1 MHPAAS
7 TSVNPVALR
16 PEERRT
22 VRAIALSAVTVL
34 TMAASFNYVI
44 NHIVADLDA
53 TSTQTD
59 TLRQVPSIAALLVVF
74 LAGVLGQR
82 FGERR
87 AMLFSTVIFSVGAL
101 VATVAPV
108 IQLVTLGFLLT
119 SIGQAVMIVVALA
132 YVSEVIS
139 DKDARA
145 SAFATFSS
153 VEPVAYLVMP
163 LLAGVLL
170 SVAGWRWVAASWVV
184 FGLLGTFAVW
194 RLIPARRR
202 PPEAGPSEMLT
213 PALAGVV
220 LASFV
225 QLLTLLPKEGIA
237 PATVAYLLALG
248 LAIIALTV
256 AMRRMSA
263 PSLSFDPL
271 RRGGLVLLLVVSILT
286 LFANLG
292 FYMTLSLQ
300 YVYGMSPLQV
310 AVAFIPVNLAA
321 IAGARLA
328 GVGIQHWG
336 LTATGAAAVA
346 LTGLSLGASALIGL
360 GWPLW
365 ALLTIVG
372 VYYAGAIG
380 AMVALTNAVM
390 DLVPDHEAGLASSYR
405 SAASHVGSAI
415 GVAGMTAIVTAAVMA
430 SIQAQA
436 SAAHIDATTYKEVA
450 KSTLGGASSENVAS
464 TYAVPLDEVQQIDNI
479 QRIAFLDGLHAQGGV
494 GMVVSFAAAG
504 LFVVARRRALR
515 PA

>member
-1 MHPAAS
+1 
-7 TSVNPVALR
+7 
-16 PEERRT
+16 
-22 VRAIALSAVTVL
+22 
-34 TMAASFNYVI
+34 
-44 NHIVADLDA
+44 
-53 TSTQTD
+53 
-59 TLRQVPSIAALLVVF
+59 
-74 LAGVLGQR
+74 
-82 FGERR
+82 
-87 AMLFSTVIFSVGAL
+87 MLFSTVIFSVGAL
-101 VATVAPV
+101 AATVAPV

-292 FYMTLSLQ
+292 FYHD
-300 YVYGMSPLQV
+300 
-310 AVAFIPVNLAA
+310 AVAAVRLRNEPAA
-321 IAGARLA
+321 GGGGLHPGQPGRDCGRSFGRSRNSAL
-328 GVGIQHWG
+328 G

-346 LTGLSLGASALIGL
+346 LTGLSLGASA
-360 GWPLW
+360 
-365 ALLTIVG
+365 
-372 VYYAGAIG
+372 
-380 AMVALTNAVM
+380 
-390 DLVPDHEAGLASSYR
+390 
-405 SAASHVGSAI
+405 
-415 GVAGMTAIVTAAVMA
+415 
-430 SIQAQA
+430 
-436 SAAHIDATTYKEVA
+436 
-450 KSTLGGASSENVAS
+450 
-464 TYAVPLDEVQQIDNI
+464 
-479 QRIAFLDGLHAQGGV
+479 
-494 GMVVSFAAAG
+494 
-504 LFVVARRRALR
+504 
-515 PA
+515 